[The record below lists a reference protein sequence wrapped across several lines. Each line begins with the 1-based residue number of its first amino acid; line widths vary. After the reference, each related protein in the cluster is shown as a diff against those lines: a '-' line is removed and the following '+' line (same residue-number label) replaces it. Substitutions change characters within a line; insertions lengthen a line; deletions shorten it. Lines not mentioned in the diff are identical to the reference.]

1 MSQVVQILV
10 CYRKN
15 CFIFVFMGQL
25 ILFEFMK
32 FLLFYFNCVVKSDV
46 LQGGEY
52 LVKVFVVLFLQIL
65 FFNFM

>member
-25 ILFEFMK
+25 IFFEFMK

-52 LVKVFVVLFLQIL
+52 LV
-65 FFNFM
+65 